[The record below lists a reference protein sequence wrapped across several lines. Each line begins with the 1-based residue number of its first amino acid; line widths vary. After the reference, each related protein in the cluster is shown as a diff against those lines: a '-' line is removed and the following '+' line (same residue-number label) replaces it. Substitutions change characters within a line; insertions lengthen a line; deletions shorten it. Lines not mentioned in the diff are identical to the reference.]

1 MREVYVN
8 DMRSA
13 KRLKTIKYLK
23 DHDSVMSIKEVKK
36 LLGPKYKHTPNERV
50 EHISMILNKISE
62 HTVKDSSKYKSL
74 LF

>member
-50 EHISMILNKISE
+50 EHISMILSKISE